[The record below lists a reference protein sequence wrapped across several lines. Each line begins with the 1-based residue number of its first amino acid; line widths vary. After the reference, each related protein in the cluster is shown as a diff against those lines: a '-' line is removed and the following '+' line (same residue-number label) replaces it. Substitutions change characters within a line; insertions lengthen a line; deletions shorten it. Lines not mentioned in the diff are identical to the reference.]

1 MNKNDHLETKHRYC
15 LMWGCGFWIFHLF
28 VLSVVV
34 YVFGMFIMAHNQT
47 HAVYN
52 TSHYNYAVEAI

>member
-1 MNKNDHLETKHRYC
+1 
-15 LMWGCGFWIFHLF
+15 MWGCGFWIFHLF